1 MVTETKRAANDADA
15 TVNIRRRRSGRRN
28 RVIFPG
34 RKFIVIGLSAAD
46 STARFLES
54 AEREQIGV
62 ARGSAIMHGSASIR
76 EHRLGFAILFQTG
89 ESKAGQTGLP

>member
-1 MVTETKRAANDADA
+1 MVTETKTAANDADA
-15 TVNIRRRRSGRRN
+15 MVKIRRKRSGRRN
-28 RVIFPG
+28 RTVFPG
-34 RKFIVIGLSAAD
+34 RGFIVIAFLQR
-46 STARFLES
+46 TQPARFLES